1 MHLAMSGTRNN
12 GISTGAATRSL
23 WRRVQKYPKVPRYCF
38 FCGGVYFLARTRVG
52 TAAARCVSVWILGGP
67 RPSGPGRAKFFQ
79 FIPVFIGFRY
89 SLVLKNQVPVVI
101 YGIHGAWIHSTPYV
115 PVPQILDLPD
125 LPDLPGTV
133 NLGSIPNLRSTSNLL
148 VSSDREVPLY

>member
-1 MHLAMSGTRNN
+1 MHLTLSGTRNS
-12 GISTGAATRSL
+12 GISTGAATRRL

-38 FCGGVYFLARTRVG
+38 FCEGVYFLARTRVG
-52 TAAARCVSVWILGGP
+52 TAAARCVCVWIVGGSG
-67 RPSGPGRAKFFQ
+67 PSGPGRAKFFQ
-79 FIPVFIGFRY
+79 FIPVLHRV
-89 SLVLKNQVPVVI
+89 SVLSGAQNQVPVVI
-101 YGIHGAWIHSTPYV
+101 YGIHGAWIYSTPYV